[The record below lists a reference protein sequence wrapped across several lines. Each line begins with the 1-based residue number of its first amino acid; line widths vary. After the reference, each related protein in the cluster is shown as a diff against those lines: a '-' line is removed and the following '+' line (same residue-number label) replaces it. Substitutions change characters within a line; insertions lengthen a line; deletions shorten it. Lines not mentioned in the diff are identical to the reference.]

1 MKRRALIKKQRAS
14 SKFSRGDIIGI
25 VFLQLAKGE
34 RMKVFHRTY
43 ERLPILILNTRKVS
57 SNTRNEKEGF
67 DRETTRV
74 LKIFS
79 RRYYWHCFSS
89 RIEREGMKV
98 FHRTY
103 GKLPILVLN
112 TKIYTTIYSTRSI
125 LLLIHEKFRQIRE
138 IKRRASIKKQRA
150 SSTKFAR
157 EDFID
162 IVSFREPKGMK
173 VFHRTYGRSL
183 NS

>member
-1 MKRRALIKKQRAS
+1 MSEKTKPRLRRLSLFHRTYEKLPILVLNTKIYTIIYSIRSILLLIHEKFRRIREMKRRASIEKQRAS

-25 VFLQLAKGE
+25 VFLQLAK
-34 RMKVFHRTY
+34 
-43 ERLPILILNTRKVS
+43 
-57 SNTRNEKEGF
+57 EK
-67 DRETTRV
+67 
-74 LKIFS
+74 
-79 RRYYWHCFSS
+79 
-89 RIEREGMKV
+89 GMKV

-103 GKLPILVLN
+103 KRSPILVLN
-112 TKIYTTIYSTRSI
+112 AKIYTTIYSIRSI
-125 LLLIHEKFRQIRE
+125 LLLIHEKFRQIWE
-138 IKRRASIKKQRA
+138 IKRRTSIEKQRA